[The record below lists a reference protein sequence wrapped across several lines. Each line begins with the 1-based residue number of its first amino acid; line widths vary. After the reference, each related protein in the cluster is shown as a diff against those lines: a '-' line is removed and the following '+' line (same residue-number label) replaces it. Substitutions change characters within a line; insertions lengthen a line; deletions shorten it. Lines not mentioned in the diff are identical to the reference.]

1 MAGYYTSQ
9 DATSVTR
16 PFFLP
21 PPESPPALRVS
32 GGVLP
37 AYRYLPGHGPHPFR
51 SPEGHSYTDGQA
63 PAHTPWTPGPT
74 PLADP
79 QWLWPMDL
87 FDHRY
92 FWEAH
97 EAWEGLWHQL
107 PRAAPRAQL
116 TQGLIQVSAAVLKG
130 VLGQER
136 AARSLLAAA
145 RPRVRDGGWGVD
157 GAALLEQTDG
167 FLQGGPWPRL

>member
-1 MAGYYTSQ
+1 MGGYYTSQ

-21 PPESPPALRVS
+21 PPESPPALRVT
-32 GGVLP
+32 GRPFP

-51 SPEGHSYTDGQA
+51 SPQGHSYIGGQA
-63 PAHTPWTPGPT
+63 PEHAPWTADPDPGR
-74 PLADP
+74 DP

-92 FWEAH
+92 YWEAH
-97 EAWEGLWHQL
+97 EAWEGLWHQM
-107 PRAAPRAQL
+107 PRRGRRAQL

-136 AARSLLAAA
+136 AANSLLAAA
-145 RPRVRDGGWGVD
+145 RPRVGEGGWGVD
-157 GAALLEQTDG
+157 GAELLGQTAH
-167 FLQGGPWPRL
+167 FLEGGPWPRL